1 MDRIVISNSQISLF
15 LLVFFRVAAI
25 LLTAPLF
32 GAHDVPVRIRII
44 FAFTVSVLIYSA
56 MKGSIRLVRNDDL
69 ILSVIK
75 ETILGISIGLVCRL
89 IFSGVQLAGQ
99 LIDNN
104 VGFGLVNI
112 VDPSFHNVTSITAN
126 LYVIIATL
134 VFILTYGYHY
144 VLLGIAKSFERIPL
158 GELWSLNSYITALNN
173 MVAGVFSTGLRI
185 AIPVV
190 GAVFLANI
198 ALAIVAR
205 TMPQMN
211 VFVVGFPLQIAIGLL
226 AMAISIPLFTGYL
239 QTLFL
244 FMRDVINSL
253 R

>member
-1 MDRIVISNSQISLF
+1 MDRIVISSSQISLF
-15 LLVFFRVAAI
+15 LLVFFRVAAL
-25 LLTAPLF
+25 LLTAPFF
-32 GAHDVPVRIRII
+32 GSHNVPARVRIV

-56 MKGSIRLVRNDDL
+56 MKGSIKLDNNEDL
-69 ILSVIK
+69 IISAIR
-75 ETILGISIGLVCRL
+75 ETILGISIGLLCRL
-89 IFSGVQLAGQ
+89 IFSGIHLAGQ

-104 VGFGLVNI
+104 IGFGLVNI
-112 VDPSFHNVTSITAN
+112 VDPSFHNITSITAN
-126 LYVIIATL
+126 LYMIVATL
-134 VFILTYGYHY
+134 VFILTYGHHH
-144 VLLGIAKSFERIPL
+144 VLIGIAKSFERIPV
-158 GELWSLNSYITALNN
+158 GELWSMDNYVTIINK
-173 MVAGVFSTGLRI
+173 VASGVFSSGLRI

-211 VFVVGFPLQIAIGLL
+211 VFVVGFPLQIAMGLL
-226 AMAISIPLFTGYL
+226 AMAISIPLLTGYF

-244 FMRDVINSL
+244 VMRDIINSL